1 MSGLVVRVRSQNL
14 LGVSEVLLAYK
25 FSPPYDVAAGSQ
37 QQQQGVMSDALRNR
51 ILIHHLMY
59 IQMFGAGKG
68 YNLARECSVVGS
80 EQRNK

>member
-1 MSGLVVRVRSQNL
+1 M

-25 FSPPYDVAAGSQ
+25 FSPPYDVAAGS